1 MSYDT
6 WPNLATMFFEKTA
19 ELGDKPFLWAKR
31 DGSWASVSGNEAAA
45 RAAALSRGLGEL
57 GVGAGDRVMLV

>member
-19 ELGDKPFLWAKR
+19 DIGDKPFLWAKR
-31 DGSWASVSGNEAAA
+31 DGNWTSVSGTEAAA
-45 RAAALSRGLGEL
+45 RAAALAPGLPEL
-57 GVGAGDRVMLV
+57 GNGRGDPVNQV